1 MIKSK
6 RLVKGTLRHV
16 VQIVSMSRNVP
27 RSEGAKGKLYRQVN
41 AKFAWF
47 FRANNG

>member
-6 RLVKGTLRHV
+6 RLVKGTLRHA

-27 RSEGAKGKLYRQVN
+27 RSEEAKGRLYRQVN

-47 FRANNG
+47 FRAYNG

>member
-6 RLVKGTLRHV
+6 RLVKGTPRHV
-16 VQIVSMSRNVP
+16 V
-27 RSEGAKGKLYRQVN
+27 RSEEAKGKLYRQVN